1 MRSLRFPLLSS
12 MSVFT
17 AGALALTAC
26 GADESTSE
34 AEEAAGSGTRVVET
48 EQGQVSVPRAP
59 ERVVVL
65 NHALA
70 GYLYHLDVPVVGV
83 IPETADTDGAF
94 SEHWAGAAEEDGT
107 ELLPWSSDGFD
118 LEAILGLEPDLI
130 VAGGL
135 GFPHFQAVEAYDRL
149 GEIAPTVIVDDT
161 RTTWQDQFSFLAE
174 EVFEDPERYEELAAT
189 YDERVE
195 EVEAA
200 ITVPPNPAT
209 FLTVTADQTP
219 YVLIEGMG
227 LPKTFER
234 LGFETDTLFA
244 ENDFEPYT
252 AGGDMFEVSSE
263 QVGQLV
269 DAPTVFII
277 GFHGDTADVESL
289 SESSVYSALPAFE
302 EGDAYDLPHW
312 GLRGDYDEELALL
325 DVVEERF
332 S

>member
-1 MRSLRFPLLSS
+1 MRSLRVPLVPL
-12 MSVFT
+12 MSLLTV
-17 AGALALTAC
+17 GSLALSAC
-26 GADESTSE
+26 GAGESTTE
-34 AEEAAGSGTRVVET
+34 AEEATGSETRVVET
-48 EQGQVSVPRAP
+48 GQGEVSVPGAP

-83 IPETADTDGAF
+83 IPETADTEGAF
-94 SEHWAGAAEEDGT
+94 SEHWAQAAEEDGT
-107 ELLPWSSDGFD
+107 EILPWSADGFD

-130 VAGGL
+130 IAGGL

-174 EVFEDPERYEELAAT
+174 EVFESPERYEELAAT

-195 EVEAA
+195 EVAAA

-219 YVLIEGMG
+219 YVLIEDMG
-227 LPKTFER
+227 LPETFAR
-234 LGFETDTLFA
+234 LGFETDTLFT

-252 AGGDMFEVSSE
+252 AGGDMFEISSE
-263 QVGQLV
+263 QVGRIV

-289 SESSVYSALPAFE
+289 SESSVYAALPAFE
-302 EGDAYDLPHW
+302 EGNAYDLPHW

-325 DVVEERF
+325 DIVEEQF